1 MKRRPIIPY
10 LYSRCLWGI
19 LPLLIVCCVL
29 TTYGQRP
36 GPPVYEGNGIKGRIH
51 DTTTDKDCP
60 FAVIALLQP
69 DSALLQF
76 TRTRKDG
83 TFSFRGVPP
92 GQYRLLIS
100 HPAYS
105 DTYRTIT
112 VRANIVTDLGM
123 LSPSPKADTL
133 TAVVVT
139 PTTVPPKMNGD
150 TLEFNTAHI
159 KTKVN
164 ANVEE
169 LLARLPGVQIDQ
181 NGGITVNGQKVQ
193 RLLVDGEDLFGGDP
207 TIVTRNFNAD
217 MIAKVQLLDRKS
229 DQAQFTGIDDGQ
241 KTKTLNLTLKE
252 DSKRG
257 YFTKIEAGGDP
268 QGYYN
273 INGLLGSFKKRRQ
286 FAALGMAAN
295 NGNTGF
301 SGAMGD
307 LGAGLNVGGGTND
320 ALGASAGGGIPRVIG
335 AGMHYADK
343 WNGNEDHVVAN
354 YQYGRLVTH
363 PVSSSRT
370 EQILSDSIYVQNQ
383 QSNSANNQEQHGLNV
398 DYDYIPDTLSAFR
411 FSLGGMNMT
420 GRNEFGSTGN
430 SLFNDTL
437 VNDSRRT
444 IHSDVTNQNFRG
456 SIMWRIRARK
466 KQGRNFSVLA
476 GMAEQDNTTKGYL
489 YSLNN
494 FYQPNGSL
502 QSADTIDQRK
512 VISTNGLFVN
522 TSLNYTE
529 PLWKNAVLGFS
540 YGLSFNKSQSL
551 QSTYN
556 KGDGKYQDYV
566 DSLSNHYQNNVLTQ
580 RATINLQVNDK
591 LFGYTVGGDIL
602 HYSYRQMDLLKDSL
616 LKYQYLNFAPRINA
630 RYNMTPYTG
639 FSFDYG
645 GYTQQPSITQLQPVQ
660 NNNDPLHITLGNPNL
675 HPSFSHHF
683 GLGFHSLKPLVI
695 NVGINYGFTT
705 NSISTMT
712 YTDSLGRQVSQAVN
726 VGGSNNGGMYFSIN
740 KKLKGIDLDV
750 GFNTNL
756 SYGRSVNYIG
766 QSLSN
771 NDNYNAGGGI
781 SLSKYVADK
790 YSFSIN
796 SNVNYSYSRSSINT
810 GVLTR
815 YWTQSQN
822 AQLSVFPIKDFEINT
837 NGYYNWRQKT
847 SLFDQNNST
856 FLWNAF
862 INRNFFSNRL
872 ALRWQVN
879 NILNQNAGISRSN
892 YINTI
897 SESNFNV
904 IGRYWLLTATYRFM
918 NHGKIK

>member
-1 MKRRPIIPY
+1 MKRGVIIPY
-10 LYSRCLWGI
+10 LYSGCLSAI
-19 LPLLIVCCVL
+19 LPFLLVCYSFIG
-29 TTYGQRP
+29 YGQSP
-36 GPPVYEGNGIKGRIH
+36 GPPVSETIAIKGRVR
-51 DTTTDKDCP
+51 DTALNKDCP
-60 FAVIALLQP
+60 LAVIAVLQP
-69 DSALLQF
+69 DSTLLEF
-76 TRTRKDG
+76 TRSRKDG
-83 TFSFRGVPP
+83 SFSFHGLPA
-92 GQYRLLIS
+92 GQYRILVS
-100 HPAYS
+100 HPSYS
-105 DTYRTIT
+105 EYSRILT
-112 VRANIVTDLGM
+112 VSDHTVTDLGT
-123 LSPSPKADTL
+123 LALSPKADTL

-139 PTTVPPKMNGD
+139 PKTVPPRMNGD
-150 TLEFNTAHI
+150 TLEYNTAHM
-159 KTKVN
+159 KLKVN

-217 MIAKVQLLDRKS
+217 MIAKVQLLDKKS
-229 DQAQFTGIDDGQ
+229 AQTEFTGIDDGQ
-241 KTKTLNLTLKE
+241 RTKTLNLSLKE

-257 YFTKIEAGGDP
+257 YFVKLEAGGDP

-273 INGLLGSFKKRRQ
+273 ANGLLGSFKRRRQ
-286 FAALGMAAN
+286 FAALGMVAN

-320 ALGASAGGGIPRVIG
+320 ALGASAGGGIPQVIG
-335 AGMHYADK
+335 GGMHYADK
-343 WNGNEDHVVAN
+343 WNGNEDHLVGN

-370 EQILSDSIYVQNQ
+370 EQVLSDSIYIQNQ
-383 QSNSANNQEQHGLNV
+383 QSSSANNQVQHGLNA
-398 DYDYIPDTLSAFR
+398 DYDYIPDSLSAFR
-411 FSLGGMNMT
+411 FSLGGVDMQ
-420 GRNEFGSTGN
+420 GHNEFTATGN

-437 VNDSRRT
+437 VNDSYRK
-444 IHSDVTNQNFRG
+444 IHDDVTTQNFRG

-466 KQGRNFSVLA
+466 KAGRNFSILA

-494 FYQPNGSL
+494 FYHPDGTL
-502 QSADTIDQRK
+502 QSADTVDQRK
-512 VISTNGLFVN
+512 VITTNGLFVN
-522 TSLNYTE
+522 SSINYTE

-556 KGDGKYQDYV
+556 KGDGKYEDYI

-580 RATINLQVNDK
+580 RATLNLQVNDK
-591 LFGYTVGGDIL
+591 LFGYTIGGDIL

-630 RYNMTPYTG
+630 RYNINPYTG

-645 GYTQQPSITQLQPVQ
+645 GNTQQPSITQLQPVQ
-660 NNNDPLHITLGNPNL
+660 NNNDPLHVVLGNPDL

-683 GLGFHSLKPLVI
+683 GLGFHNLRPLVI
-695 NVGINYGFTT
+695 NLGLNYGFTT
-705 NSISTMT
+705 NSISTKT
-712 YTDSLGRQVSQAVN
+712 YTDTLGRQISQAVN
-726 VGGSNNGGMYFSIN
+726 VSGSNNAGLYFSIN
-740 KKLKGIDLDV
+740 KKIKPVDLDL

-766 QSLSN
+766 QDLSN
-771 NDNYNAGGGI
+771 NDNYNVGGGL
-781 SLSKYVADK
+781 SLSKYVAEK
-790 YSFSIN
+790 YSFSVN

-810 GVLTR
+810 GVLTQ

-822 AQLSVFPIKDFEINT
+822 AQFSVFPIRDFEINT
-837 NGYYNWRQKT
+837 NAYYNWRQKT
-847 SLFDQNNST
+847 SVFDQNNST

-879 NILNQNAGISRSN
+879 NILNQNAGISRSD
-892 YINTI
+892 YINTH

-904 IGRYWLLTATYRFM
+904 IGRYWMLTATYRFM
-918 NHGKIK
+918 NHGKLK